1 MSQAF
6 AVVHMAAGADFVDE
20 LSFIFE
26 KGHQTDLA
34 RIFVYLFFWVRANV
48 FLFNLFL
55 HIKHCTMLLSYGT
68 IAALLTRLL

>member
-6 AVVHMAAGADFVDE
+6 AVVHMAAGANFVHE

-34 RIFVYLFFWVRANV
+34 RIFVYLFFWVSANV
-48 FLFNLFL
+48 FLFYLVL
-55 HIKHCTMLLSYGT
+55 HVKHRTMLLSYGT
-68 IAALLTRLL
+68 MAVLLTRLL